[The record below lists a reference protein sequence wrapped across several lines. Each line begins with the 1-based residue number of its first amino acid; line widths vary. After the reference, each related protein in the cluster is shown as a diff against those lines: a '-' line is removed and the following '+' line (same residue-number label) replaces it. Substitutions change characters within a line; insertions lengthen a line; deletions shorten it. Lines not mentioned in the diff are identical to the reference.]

1 MRKAARAISCRWTEQ
16 EARSVLAKQRASGLS
31 TLAFSRREGL
41 GRERLYW
48 WRKRLER
55 RGAPEATFVEVKHR
69 SAEFVEVVLG
79 AGRVLRVPSAIEPEV
94 LRRLVEALD
103 EQSAC

>member
-1 MRKAARAISCRWTEQ
+1 
-16 EARSVLAKQRASGLS
+16 VLAAQRASGLS
-31 TLAFSRREGL
+31 ALAFSRREGL

-55 RGAPEATFVEVKHR
+55 TGSRATTFVEVKAR
-69 SAEFVEVVLG
+69 ATELVEVVLG
-79 AGRVLRVPSAIEPEV
+79 SGRVLRVPSAIEPEV